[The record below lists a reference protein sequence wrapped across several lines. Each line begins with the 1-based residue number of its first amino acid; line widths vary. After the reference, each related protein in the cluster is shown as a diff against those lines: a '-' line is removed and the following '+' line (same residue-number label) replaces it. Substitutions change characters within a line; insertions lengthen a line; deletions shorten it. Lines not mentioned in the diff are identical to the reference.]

1 MAVQGRIDTDWLR
14 ADWHTE
20 EPPRRRPRR
29 RNVLPEAYRRLPE
42 PERRQVRAAAR
53 WIRERVSHVDW
64 GRKMRDEEAG
74 KPVPKP
80 VNLKEQ
86 VRPYLAGNW
95 GSGVRKLT
103 LAAVIRHLVG
113 DDTAYFTANSLGDET
128 LLMVDINCHSRGTLE
143 GATQFAE
150 RLKRDYFPDLYYE
163 VSTHGNGIQGFVVVD
178 RSCWKDADY
187 KATIQQ
193 VEKWL
198 KRVLRNTTFDV
209 EDVELKGTPLVV
221 TWGRR
226 RREVA
231 GVTFGLLAKMPRD
244 WRRLAEWRSTTRM
257 TAHDLRRLPE
267 RFPAAEPEPEPQQQR
282 ETPVRKVAKGSVSG
296 KLVDPEVIRQ
306 LEPLARELLRLGTPK
321 VTGSS
326 RAVVVAEDVQVTL
339 AVLRAC
345 TLDMN
350 ADGSMP
356 VMRVKAIWDAAYRA
370 GDTSRA
376 FSFRRFAAI
385 RDMLSDMGLLE
396 WEDETY
402 SFGKACKW
410 RASGK
415 LMAMIEKATIADTTT
430 NSSSLSIL
438 VCNSVE
444 EARQA
449 PRPGRSAPE
458 KGFPVGPE
466 GGLGREAEAG
476 RKAFPGWRHEGVPAG
491 TVRAE
496 RKKGGERSP
505 PSSNLPRGF
514 AWTAW
519 KLAMSIGESCGR
531 TGVGV
536 IFGRAVR
543 MVPDDRTIVAPMQGA
558 VFPTDLAKSTTVPR
572 RGCLRQRSRTAGCCR
587 ARDGRI

>member
-1 MAVQGRIDTDWLR
+1 MAGQGRIDTSWLR

-20 EPPRRRPRR
+20 EGPRRRPR
-29 RNVLPEAYRRLPE
+29 RNVLPEAYKALSGPE
-42 PERRQVRAAAR
+42 KREVRAAAR

-64 GRKMRDEEAG
+64 GRKMPDEEAD

-113 DDTAYFTANSLGDET
+113 EDTAYFTANSLGDET
-128 LLMVDINCHSRGTLE
+128 LLMVDIDCHSRGTLE
-143 GATQFAE
+143 GATRFAE
-150 RLKRDYFPDLYYE
+150 FLRENYFPDLYYE

-178 RSCWKDADY
+178 RRLWKDADY
-187 KATIQQ
+187 KA
-193 VEKWL
+193 VVRDAEKWL
-198 KRVLRNTTFDV
+198 KRVLRRTTFDV

-221 TWGRR
+221 SWGRR

-244 WRRLAEWRSTTRM
+244 WGRLAEWRSTMRM

-267 RFPAAEPEPEPQQQR
+267 RFPVPEPEPGLEAEVR
-282 ETPVRKVAKGSVSG
+282 APVRKVATGSVSG
-296 KLVDPEVIRQ
+296 KLVDPEAIRK
-306 LEPLARELLRLGTPK
+306 LEPLAKELLRLGTPK
-321 VTGSS
+321 VTGQS
-326 RAVVVAEDVQVTL
+326 RAVVVAEDVQTAL
-339 AVLRAC
+339 AVVRAC

-356 VMRVKAIWDAAYRA
+356 MARVKAIWDAAYRA
-370 GDTSRA
+370 SDTNRA

-385 RDMLSDMGLLE
+385 RDMLSGMGLLE

-410 RASGK
+410 RASK
-415 LMAMIEKATIADTTT
+415 ELMGMIEKALNTDTTT

-444 EARQA
+444 EARRE
-449 PRPGRSAPE
+449 RPDQ
-458 KGFPVGPE
+458 VGLRPK
-466 GGLGREAEAG
+466 R
-476 RKAFPGWRHEGVPAG
+476 
-491 TVRAE
+491 
-496 RKKGGERSP
+496 
-505 PSSNLPRGF
+505 
-514 AWTAW
+514 
-519 KLAMSIGESCGR
+519 
-531 TGVGV
+531 
-536 IFGRAVR
+536 
-543 MVPDDRTIVAPMQGA
+543 
-558 VFPTDLAKSTTVPR
+558 VFPADLREDWDEK
-572 RGCLRQRSRTAGCCR
+572 LRQAGLERLSRLA
-587 ARDGRI
+587 A

>member
-1 MAVQGRIDTDWLR
+1 VESRRQAEQQIADDLSLPERIDTDWLR
-14 ADWHTE
+14 ADWHTKTQ
-20 EPPRRRPRR
+20 PRRRPRR
-29 RNVLPEAYRRLPE
+29 RNALPEAYKSLSSS
-42 PERRQVRAAAR
+42 ERRQVRAAAR

-64 GRKMRDEEAG
+64 GRKMPDEEAG

-113 DDTAYFTANSLGDET
+113 EDTAYFTANSLGDET
-128 LLMVDINCHSRGTLE
+128 LLMVDIDCHARGTLE

-150 RLKRDYFPDLYYE
+150 YLKRNYFPDLYYE

-178 RSCWKDADY
+178 RRLWKDADY
-187 KATIQQ
+187 KA
-193 VEKWL
+193 VVRDAEKWL
-198 KRVLRNTTFDV
+198 KRVLRRTTFDV

-221 TWGRR
+221 SWGGR
-226 RREVA
+226 RREVRD
-231 GVTFGLLAKMPRD
+231 VTYGFLAKMPRD

-267 RFPAAEPEPEPQQQR
+267 LFPVPEAEPEPQPQR
-282 ETPVRKVAKGSVSG
+282 EAPVRKVAKGSVSG
-296 KLVDPEVIRQ
+296 KLVDPEAIRK
-306 LEPLARELLRLGTPK
+306 LEPLAQELLRLGTPK
-321 VTGSS
+321 VTGQS

-356 VMRVKAIWDAAYRA
+356 MARVKAIWDAAYRA

-376 FSFRRFAAI
+376 FSFRRLAAI

-410 RASGK
+410 RASK
-415 LMAMIEKATIADTTT
+415 ELMGMIEKASIADTVT

-444 EARQA
+444 EARQD
-449 PRPGRSAPE
+449 RPDQ
-458 KGFPVGPE
+458 VGLRPK
-466 GGLGREAEAG
+466 R
-476 RKAFPGWRHEGVPAG
+476 
-491 TVRAE
+491 
-496 RKKGGERSP
+496 
-505 PSSNLPRGF
+505 
-514 AWTAW
+514 
-519 KLAMSIGESCGR
+519 
-531 TGVGV
+531 
-536 IFGRAVR
+536 
-543 MVPDDRTIVAPMQGA
+543 
-558 VFPTDLAKSTTVPR
+558 VFPSDLREDWDEK
-572 RGCLRQRSRTAGCCR
+572 LRQAGLERLCR
-587 ARDGRI
+587 LAA